1 MKLSIVATALMIA
14 GAFAAPAAVPEASPN
29 DIEART
35 LKIFDFNWCLKE
47 KAAYIL
53 CQKSELKWIWDYN
66 QCKKD
71 ADRSKG
77 LFDTC
82 KREEN
87 NFKNDYDNCMKTYK
101 YDDKKCRDDKDK
113 YDKKRNECDDFD
125 RNWKNEQKKCDDNRK
140 DCEREK
146 KLYFDCID

>member
-1 MKLSIVATALMIA
+1 
-14 GAFAAPAAVPEASPN
+14 
-29 DIEART
+29 
-35 LKIFDFNWCLKE
+35 
-47 KAAYIL
+47 
-53 CQKSELKWIWDYN
+53 
-66 QCKKD
+66 
-71 ADRSKG
+71 
-77 LFDTC
+77 
-82 KREEN
+82 
-87 NFKNDYDNCMKTYK
+87 MKTYK

>member
-66 QCKKD
+66 QCKK
-71 ADRSKG
+71 G
-77 LFDTC
+77 
-82 KREEN
+82 KRIS
-87 NFKNDYDNCMKTYK
+87 FQP
-101 YDDKKCRDDKDK
+101 
-113 YDKKRNECDDFD
+113 RNG
-125 RNWKNEQKKCDDNRK
+125 
-140 DCEREK
+140 
-146 KLYFDCID
+146 KLYREQDPANDGSKMPTDPRAFSTLASAKRITSRTTTTTA